1 MSDPI
6 YGIIERL
13 ALIEG
18 KTTPV
23 SVKHGLNKQ
32 QQGVPQLPALLKP
45 KNISPTLSKKPY
57 QAHPLDGYMVG
68 ETVLNPQDPKADLMA
83 KRKALQ
89 DLEREPGHDKEAI
102 RQRKL
107 DLDKEAR
114 QKGLSEAMQEV
125 EEDMVSKVKQRFADY
140 LEQLEQ
146 DNELDHRLVN
156 KAKRDLDIIND
167 PAPENEEQEME
178 EATWDSDV
186 APPSD
191 PADTEV
197 AHGLENDIAT
207 AVSQPTAPLGESPV
221 KVYEMDDGTC
231 LECWGDDTTGYEVR
245 NGERSLPTRFPNI
258 DHADMAVKLFQKR
271 RQAAQQDQNQDYIEE
286 K

>member
-23 SVKHGLNKQ
+23 NVKHGLNKQ

-45 KNISPTLSKKPY
+45 KNISPTLTKKPY

-68 ETVLNPQDPKADLMA
+68 ENSLA
-83 KRKALQ
+83 
-89 DLEREPGHDKEAI
+89 
-102 RQRKL
+102 
-107 DLDKEAR
+107 
-114 QKGLSEAMQEV
+114 EAMQEV
-125 EEDMVSKVKQRFADY
+125 EEDMISRVKGQFADY
-140 LEQLEQ
+140 LEKLEKE
-146 DNELDHRLVN
+146 NHLDGRLVR
-156 KAKRDLDIIND
+156 KAKAELNIDDD
-167 PAPENEEQEME
+167 PQTEDEVE

-186 APPSD
+186 APVSD
-191 PADTEV
+191 PGDTEV

-207 AVSQPTAPLGESPV
+207 AVSQPTAPLGESPARI
-221 KVYEMDDGTC
+221 YTLEDGAC
-231 LECWGDDTTGYEVR
+231 LECWGDDDRGYEVR
-245 NGERSLPTRFPNI
+245 HAGRSLPTRFPNI

>member
-68 ETVLNPQDPKADLMA
+68 EN
-83 KRKALQ
+83 AL
-89 DLEREPGHDKEAI
+89 A
-102 RQRKL
+102 
-107 DLDKEAR
+107 
-114 QKGLSEAMQEV
+114 EAMQEV
-125 EEDMVSKVKQRFADY
+125 EEDMVTKVKQRFADY

-146 DNELDHRLVN
+146 DNELDHHLVR
-156 KAKRDLDIIND
+156 KAKAELNIDDD
-167 PAPENEEQEME
+167 PQTEEEMD

-186 APPSD
+186 APVSD
-191 PADTEV
+191 PGDTEV
-197 AHGLENDIAT
+197 AHGLENDLAT
-207 AVSQPTAPLGESPV
+207 AVSQPTAPLGESPARI
-221 KVYEMDDGTC
+221 YTMDDGAC
-231 LECWGDDTTGYEVR
+231 LECWGDDERGFEVR
-245 NGERSLPTRFPNI
+245 HNGRSLPTRFPNI